1 MTPFVEVDSSL
12 SLSRG
17 RRAGGRCSR
26 WPGRSASRRAGAVL
40 IGLALLSGG
49 RAEGDPET
57 RSALT
62 ELVFDAAAAS
72 GAESPSILA
81 CEALW
86 IEYWVKR
93 ALGLPCTQ
101 PNC

>member
-17 RRAGGRCSR
+17 RRARGVRSLS
-26 WPGRSASRRAGAVL
+26 PGYAAARRAGAVL
-40 IGLALLSGG
+40 IGLALLWGG
-49 RAEGDPET
+49 RAEGE
-57 RSALT
+57 SEAIGALAVSS
-62 ELVFDAAAAS
+62 LGAARAA
-72 GAESPSILA
+72 GTDSPSILS

-101 PNC
+101 PSC